1 MIEEYIEL
9 AAVTALAVIAITA
22 FAYIFAY
29 TTTPAVCQAVRLV
42 AENPGSEL
50 VVYGRLRYEMAGDR
64 VFICGLVIN
73 KLTNYRII
81 IEKTEG
87 TLRVGS
93 TADGFLYIR

>member
-29 TTTPAVCQAVRLV
+29 TTTPAACQAVRLA

-50 VVYGRLRYEMAGDR
+50 VVYGRVR
-64 VFICGLVIN
+64 VITNDTHVSLCGLVIE
-73 KLTNYRII
+73 KSRII

-87 TLRVGS
+87 ALRIGS
-93 TADGFLYIR
+93 TADGVVYIR

>member
-29 TTTPAVCQAVRLV
+29 TTTPAACQAVRLV

-50 VVYGRLRYEMAGDR
+50 VVYGRVKYEAAGGR
-64 VFICGLVIN
+64 VFICGI
-73 KLTNYRII
+73 TIERHRII

-87 TLRVGS
+87 VLKIGS